1 MVQDAPPLGARS
13 FVLSNDG
20 EDPLLSNRLIHTA
33 VAYFAAGVLLGVY
46 MGAAQDF
53 RLVHVH
59 VHLNLLGWVA
69 LGLAGL
75 LYAVHPRLGR
85 GALAHGHYWLHSVG
99 LLVFMGAFGW
109 GAVSGHKPVLPISIG
124 AAMVSLGVLLFAL
137 NVFMRLR
144 TKVQP
149 C

>member
-1 MVQDAPPLGARS
+1 M
-13 FVLSNDG
+13 
-20 EDPLLSNRLIHTA
+20 LSNRLIHTA

-46 MGAAQDF
+46 MGATQDF

-75 LYAVHPRLGR
+75 LYAVHPQLGR

-109 GAVSGHKPVLPISIG
+109 GVISGRKPTLAIAVG
-124 AAMVSLGVLLFAL
+124 ATMVSFGVLLFAI
-137 NVFMRLR
+137 NVFARLR
-144 TKVQP
+144 RDIGAERMR
-149 C
+149 

>member
-1 MVQDAPPLGARS
+1 VFSKP
-13 FVLSNDG
+13 G
-20 EDPLLSNRLIHTA
+20 EHDLLSNRLIHTA
-33 VAYFAAGVLLGVY
+33 VAYFVAGVLLGVY

-75 LYAVHPRLGR
+75 LYAVHPRLGQ

-109 GAVSGHKPVLPISIG
+109 GVISGHKPMVAIAVG
-124 AAMVSLGVLLFAL
+124 ATMVSFGVLLFAV
-137 NVFMRLR
+137 NVFARLR
-144 TKVQP
+144 TGFIAERTP
-149 C
+149 